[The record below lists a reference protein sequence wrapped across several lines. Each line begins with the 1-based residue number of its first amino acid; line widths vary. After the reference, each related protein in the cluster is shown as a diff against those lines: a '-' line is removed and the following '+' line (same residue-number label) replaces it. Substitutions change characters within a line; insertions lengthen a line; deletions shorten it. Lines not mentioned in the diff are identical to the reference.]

1 VSHTAHS
8 GTGNLL
14 RVVFQAD
21 FLDTRVRAT
30 YTAILMPAL
39 TTDQKPSIPRRV
51 KRRLKR
57 SVKSAL
63 DVNRWYYRD
72 AGGEKRPAFYDIDEI
87 YPSLRELD
95 RNYSVIREEL
105 DSVLLQRDK
114 LPRYHDLT
122 ERERYI
128 SGTVDADKDWK
139 VFMLRSLV
147 GKPVTNQKKCPRTT
161 ALLEKIPN
169 LYQAF
174 FSILDPGK
182 SIPAHCGPYLGYLRY
197 HLGLVVPKNNPPSMR
212 VKDQIHTWE
221 EGRSIVFDDSWEHE
235 VYNKSDGLR
244 VVLIVDFLRPHV
256 SSASCDKLALDASAV
271 ALQRRGKAGN
281 GEDRE
286 IFLEI
291 LSRHHGAFTELFARS
306 SSGN

>member
-1 VSHTAHS
+1 VPHIARG

-14 RVVFQAD
+14 RPGFQAD
-21 FLDTRVRAT
+21 SLDSRLHAT
-30 YTAILMPAL
+30 YTAILMSAI
-39 TTDQKPSIPRRV
+39 TTDQKPSIPRRM

-57 SVKSAL
+57 TVKSAL
-63 DVNRWYYRD
+63 DVNRLYYRD
-72 AGGEKRPAFYDIDEI
+72 AGGEKRPAFYNIDEI

-139 VFMLRSLV
+139 VFMLRAV
-147 GKPVTNQKKCPRTT
+147 AGRAVTNQKKCPRTT

-169 LYQAF
+169 PYQAF

-212 VKDQIHTWE
+212 VKDQIHIWE

-244 VVLIVDFLRPHV
+244 VVLIVDFLRPM
-256 SSASCDKLALDASAV
+256 SAPLHATNWLLTHLPWRYSEEGRQAM
-271 ALQRRGKAGN
+271 
-281 GEDRE
+281 
-286 IFLEI
+286 
-291 LSRHHGAFTELFARS
+291 ARIEKYS
-306 SSGN
+306 LKS

>member
-1 VSHTAHS
+1 LTADS
-8 GTGNLL
+8 Q
-14 RVVFQAD
+14 VD
-21 FLDTRVRAT
+21 FLDTRMHAT

-95 RNYSVIREEL
+95 RNYAVIREEVE
-105 DSVLLQRDK
+105 SVLLQRDK

-122 ERERYI
+122 KREQYI
-128 SGTVDADKDWK
+128 SGTIDADKDWK
-139 VFMLRSLV
+139 VFMLSCLI
-147 GKPVTNQKKCPRTT
+147 GTLTANQKKCPRTT
-161 ALLEKIPN
+161 ALLAKIPN

-197 HLGLVVPKNNPPSMR
+197 HLALIVPKNNQPSMR
-212 VKDQIHTWE
+212 VKDTIHTWQ

-244 VVLIVDFLRPHV
+244 VVLIVDFLRPM
-256 SSASCDKLALDASAV
+256 SAPLHATNWL
-271 ALQRRGKAGN
+271 LTHLIGRGS
-281 GEDRE
+281 EE
-286 IFLEI
+286 
-291 LSRHHGAFTELFARS
+291 ARQVMANIEKYS
-306 SSGN
+306 LKS